1 MTTSIK
7 KYIGALLLAALPSVP
22 AMAQE
27 NTVNYKARDLE
38 NPLFGQPGVQA
49 SVNSGY
55 DWTSS
60 TEFQGGGSATRM
72 RITSTSES
80 ARTFP

>member
-1 MTTSIK
+1 MNMT
-7 KYIGALLLAALPSVP
+7 KYIAALLLAALPSVP

-27 NTVNYKARDLE
+27 NTVNSEARDLE

-55 DWTSS
+55 DWSSS
-60 TEFQGGGSATRM
+60 TKFQGGRVGD
-72 RITSTSES
+72 
-80 ARTFP
+80 